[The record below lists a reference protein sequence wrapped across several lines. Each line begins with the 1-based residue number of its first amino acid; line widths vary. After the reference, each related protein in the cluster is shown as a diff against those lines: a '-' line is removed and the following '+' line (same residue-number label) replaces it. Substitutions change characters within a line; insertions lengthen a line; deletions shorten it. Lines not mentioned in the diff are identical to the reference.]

1 MHIEVPHHC
10 GRTHRGH
17 QSLAECTWPD
27 AVYVVGDGA
36 YAVLARCD
44 LFTVALYE
52 TSAEAR
58 RRKRGLDANGCGK
71 TCEGLHELE
80 VLVEE
85 PEVDLRWLVS
95 AGARSGRRRRPSSP
109 AR

>member
-1 MHIEVPHHC
+1 MPIEVPHHC
-10 GRTHRGH
+10 GRIHRGY

-27 AVYVVGDGA
+27 AAYVVGDGR

-58 RRKRGLDANGCGK
+58 RRKRGLDSSGCGR
-71 TCEGLHELE
+71 TCEGRHEHE

-85 PEVDLRWLVS
+85 PELVPLRTP
-95 AGARSGRRRRPSSP
+95 AAARSGRRRRTSSP

>member
-1 MHIEVPHHC
+1 MLVEVPHGC

-27 AVYVVGDGA
+27 AAYVVGDGT

-44 LFTVALYE
+44 LFTVSLYE
-52 TSAEAR
+52 TFDEAR
-58 RRKRGLDANGCGK
+58 RRARILDDRGCGQ
-71 TCEGLHELE
+71 TCEGDHEL
-80 VLVEE
+80 VAMAEE
-85 PEVDLRWLVS
+85 AELSPS
-95 AGARSGRRRRPSSP
+95 SPAGARSGRRRRTSSP